1 MQALS
6 KAESL
11 VSLIASAS
19 LDAKQGLVQLGQVQA
34 NATMLL
40 SRPNLPTD
48 KADELAQNISMLS
61 LTEQDIENILND
73 THVYENAT
81 RALSEAM
88 EALGIATTARFECI
102 LCPSICT
109 NQYFLVPIESTF
121 LVSIYICAMFY

>member
-11 VSLIASAS
+11 VSLIASTS

-40 SRPNLPTD
+40 SQPNLPTD

-102 LCPSICT
+102 LCASI
-109 NQYFLVPIESTF
+109 STF